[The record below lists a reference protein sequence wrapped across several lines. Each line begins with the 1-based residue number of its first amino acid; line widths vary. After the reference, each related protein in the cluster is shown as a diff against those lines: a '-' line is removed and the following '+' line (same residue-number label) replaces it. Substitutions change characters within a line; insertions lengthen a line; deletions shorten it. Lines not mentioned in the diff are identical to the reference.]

1 MNKRRQ
7 RVQFWRRATGVLAV
21 TSFAALVLAGGASA
35 QAPASPT
42 TTPRQSAPAQV
53 FLEALTWTELRDAIA
68 GGATTALIPIGG
80 TEQSGPAIALGKHN
94 TRVRL
99 LSGRIAQALGNAIVA
114 PVVSVVPEGSI
125 APPSGHM
132 RFAGTLT
139 VPSSVFEGQ
148 IEAMVAS
155 LEAAGFR
162 DIVLLGDHGGYQ
174 DELHRLAERL
184 DRNGLPQGHRVFAP
198 AAYFRAASQGYA
210 RLLRERGYRDD
221 EIGSHAALADTS
233 MQLAADPAMVRQDV
247 LRTAPHLDAS
257 VGVYGGDPRRA
268 SAELGQ
274 LGLDL
279 IVHDSVEAIRSDI
292 ALAHGKQA
300 PR

>member
-1 MNKRRQ
+1 MTYCGQ
-7 RVQFWRRATGVLAV
+7 RASFWRRATGVLAAV
-21 TSFAALVLAGGASA
+21 PLAALLLAPAAASA
-35 QAPASPT
+35 APASPT
-42 TTPRQSAPAQV
+42 ASPVERAPPQV
-53 FLEALTWTELRDAIA
+53 FLESLTWTELRDAIA
-68 GGATTALIPIGG
+68 GGATTALLPIGG

-94 TRVRL
+94 ARVQL

-114 PVVSVVPEGSI
+114 PVVSVVPEGNI

-132 RFAGTLT
+132 RFAGTMT
-139 VPSSVFEGQ
+139 VPASVFEGQ
-148 IEAMVAS
+148 IQAMVAS

-174 DELHRLAERL
+174 DELQRLAQRL
-184 DRNGLPQGHRVFAP
+184 DRSAAPQGHRVFAP

-210 RLLRERGYRDD
+210 RLLHERGYRDD

-257 VGVYGGDPRRA
+257 MGVYGGDPRRA

-292 ALAHGKQA
+292 ALAHGKPA